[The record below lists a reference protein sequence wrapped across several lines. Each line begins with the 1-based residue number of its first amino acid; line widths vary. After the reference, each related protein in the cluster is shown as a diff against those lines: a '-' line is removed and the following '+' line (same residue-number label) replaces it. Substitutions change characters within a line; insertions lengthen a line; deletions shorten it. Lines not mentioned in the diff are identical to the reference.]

1 MFYEFTHVALFFA
14 FEHTCFVTKYS
25 NNYILTSRPDNDGT
39 NVEESLAE
47 GTFGIH
53 PFDDLTAFCIEKRV
67 IETQGVGR
75 RKG

>member
-1 MFYEFTHVALFFA
+1 
-14 FEHTCFVTKYS
+14 
-25 NNYILTSRPDNDGT
+25 LTSRPDNDGT